1 MQHDVIKA
9 GEGRIKVIIIK
20 VCWGVSAHFLFYPAL
35 LGTPSSI
42 ETCIPHIIKSQNCD
56 YKGPTD
62 VEVKDPLK
70 FQRLIFSPEV
80 KNTQV

>member
-9 GEGRIKVIIIK
+9 REGRIKVIIIK
-20 VCWGVSAHFLFYPAL
+20 VCLGVSAHFLFYPAL
-35 LGTPSSI
+35 LGTPSST
-42 ETCIPHIIKSQNCD
+42 ETCILHITKSQNCH
-56 YKGPTD
+56 YKGPID
-62 VEVKDPLK
+62 VEVKDPSK